1 MKTQWTIAAL
11 LSSALIVGCSDR
23 GTENARNYDE
33 NAAPAPAE
41 PGQTA
46 TSEAPVDSYTRGD
59 DSAVRE
65 NRVETNARA
74 TTGTRRAPASS
85 SATAPSNRRSEP
97 PAETRSN
104 AAPEPE
110 RRFTENRAPARNVEA
125 PAAPL
130 PEWRELRIPAGTS
143 LPLELTTALSSETAQ
158 VEAPVS
164 ARLRQAVTIDGYT
177 ALPAGSVVTGTVTD
191 VERAGRVKGRAHL
204 AFKFNQVQVRGER
217 EDLETNPVSFEGEAS
232 KGEDATKIGAGAG
245 IGAVIGGIVGGGK
258 GAAKGGAI
266 GAAAGTGAVLATRGK
281 EVEVASGTDITA
293 TLAQPA
299 TVRVQIR

>member
-11 LSSALIVGCSDR
+11 LSSALMVGCSDR
-23 GTENARNYDE
+23 GTENTRNYDE
-33 NAAPAPAE
+33 NVAPAPAE
-41 PGQTA
+41 PGQPA
-46 TSEAPVDSYTRGD
+46 TSEAPADTYTRGD
-59 DSAVRE
+59 DSAVRD
-65 NRVETNARA
+65 NRVESNARA
-74 TTGTRRAPASS
+74 TTGTRRAPAVP
-85 SATAPSNRRSEP
+85 SAPAAPSRRSDAP
-97 PAETRSN
+97 VETRSY
-104 AAPEPE
+104 AVPEPE
-110 RRFTENRAPARNVEA
+110 RRVTENRPSPRNAEP

-158 VEAPVS
+158 VETPVS
-164 ARLRQAVTIDGYT
+164 ARLRQAVTIDGLT

-191 VERAGRVKGRAHL
+191 VERAGRVKGRAQL

-217 EDLETNPVSFEGEAS
+217 EALVTNPVSFEGEAS

-245 IGAVIGGIVGGGK
+245 IGAIIGGIAGGGK

-281 EVEVASGTDITA
+281 EVELASGTDITA